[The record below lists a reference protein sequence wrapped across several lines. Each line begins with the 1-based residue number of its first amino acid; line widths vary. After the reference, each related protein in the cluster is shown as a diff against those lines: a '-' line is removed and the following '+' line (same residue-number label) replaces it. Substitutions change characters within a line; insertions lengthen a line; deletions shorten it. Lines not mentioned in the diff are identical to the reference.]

1 MLKKILPFCV
11 WKELKMSITKDPI
24 FIEDDCFQKIFKQS
38 ANCSY
43 DEMNKSPVPT
53 DLLVVSSKTTSN
65 LVGLIIRLPH
75 SVADGTSMMII
86 LDRILYFY
94 DHPDEHVDICEVLP
108 EPAENLLPE
117 ISEEQKNNFLERYH
131 SEIINFNNVVPHHKY
146 EERPVKFFKSE
157 SKPVEYEV
165 TCGSGSATAPKKLL
179 DFCREHGITIGTY
192 LIASIAFINSKMT
205 GDTSKD
211 LKMDVDYNLR
221 DRFPKK
227 LGKTTVA
234 CYIGW
239 PSLKPE
245 AELQETLLE
254 TAKKAS
260 RNIKKQIDNHEHHM
274 WRQIEDLWEEHE
286 DEYQK
291 VSDKNNGISK
301 LTYRLT
307 LSLYLASSINF
318 SNVGRYPFGINYNV
332 STVKELYCTGDSW
345 GAWFEY
351 CILFQTTDRICIT
364 VSHLSTKEHNAAGW
378 FRKNHR

>member
-1 MLKKILPFCV
+1 
-11 WKELKMSITKDPI
+11 MSVFVDPI
-24 FIEDDCFQKIFKQS
+24 FIEDDCFQNIFKQA
-38 ANCSY
+38 ANFSY
-43 DEMNKSPVPT
+43 EEINKSPVPT
-53 DLLVVSSKTTSN
+53 DLFVVSPKTSSN
-65 LVGLIIRLPH
+65 PVGLIIRLPH

-86 LDRILYFY
+86 LHRILYFY
-94 DHPDEHVDICEVLP
+94 DHPEELVEICEALP

-131 SEIINFNNVVPHHKY
+131 NEIVNFKNVVPHHKY
-146 EERPVKFFKSE
+146 EERPVKFFKSQ
-157 SKPVEYEV
+157 SKPVQYEV
-165 TCGSGSATAPKKLL
+165 TCGRGSLIAPKKLL
-179 DFCREHGITIGTY
+179 DFCRENGITIGTF
-192 LIASIAFINSKMT
+192 LIASISFINSKMT
-205 GDTSKD
+205 GDISNN

-245 AELQETLLE
+245 AEMQETLLE

-260 RNIKKQIDNHEHHM
+260 RNIKRQIGNHEHHM

-291 VSDKNNGISK
+291 IFDKNNGISK
-301 LTYRLT
+301 ITYRLAIA
-307 LSLYLASSINF
+307 LFLASSINF
-318 SNVGRYPFGINYNV
+318 SNVGRYPFGINYDV

-364 VSHLSTKEHNAAGW
+364 VSHLSTKEHNAAGS
-378 FRKNHR
+378 FLKKIIDKKILS